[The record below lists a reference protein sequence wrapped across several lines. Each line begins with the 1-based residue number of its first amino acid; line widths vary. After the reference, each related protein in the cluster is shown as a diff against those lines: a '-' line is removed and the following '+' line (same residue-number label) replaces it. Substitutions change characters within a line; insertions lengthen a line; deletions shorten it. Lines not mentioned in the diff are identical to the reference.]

1 MALEWGHMH
10 LYVLHIYTH
19 INLSNAR
26 ITIKWD
32 IINVWGQ
39 YILALP
45 LFHLEILA
53 EMENEISVVFVIMVD
68 T

>member
-1 MALEWGHMH
+1 MSG
-10 LYVLHIYTH
+10 VSI
-19 INLSNAR
+19 
-26 ITIKWD
+26 
-32 IINVWGQ
+32 
-39 YILALP
+39 ILALP